1 MQQGT
6 GSHQLTLQTH
16 DINPLTL
23 QTHDINLLTLLNHD
37 IMITYS
43 DFGEVAYFLSID
55 IATVLT
61 TFARV

>member
-6 GSHQLTLQTH
+6 GSPQLTLQTH

-43 DFGEVAYFLSID
+43 DFGEVGYFLSID

-61 TFARV
+61 IFARV